1 MKSYMRDC
9 LKVVVGAVAERGAL
23 PEVIEKDFADRG
35 GFIGDI
41 FIFDLHPI
49 ARLKHSYA
57 LTFM

>member
-9 LKVVVGAVAERGAL
+9 LKVVVGTVAERGAL

-35 GFIGDI
+35 GFIGDV
-41 FIFDLHPI
+41 FIFYLHPI
-49 ARLKHSYA
+49 ARPKHSYA